1 MTLQQLLSPARRAIE
16 QYNMI
21 NEGDRIAVGL
31 SGGKDSITLLCIMA
45 GLKRFFPK
53 KFDLCA
59 ITIDMGF
66 NYDETEIK
74 AIKELCDSLGI
85 EWIIEKTD
93 IAQILFEERKES
105 NPCSLCSK
113 MRRGALCTTAI
124 KYGYNKIALGHHADD
139 LIETYFLSM
148 FYEGR
153 LSTFA
158 PVTYM
163 SRTNMWVIRPMIFIQ
178 EKDVSAFSKDKP
190 ILHNP
195 CPADKTTQREYIKN
209 LLNDIKKEIPFVKQ
223 RIHGAITSPDRY
235 NLFDKFL
242 KDIENNNQE

>member
-1 MTLQQLLSPARRAIE
+1 MNLQQLLSPARRAIE

-21 NEGDRIAVGL
+21 EEGDRIAVGL
-31 SGGKDSITLLCIMA
+31 SGGKDSITLLYIMA
-45 GLKRFFPK
+45 GLKKFYPK

-66 NYDETEIK
+66 NYDEQEKSQIK
-74 AIKELCDSLGI
+74 ALCDELGV

-93 IAQILFEERKES
+93 IAQILFEARKEAS
-105 NPCSLCSK
+105 PCSLCSK
-113 MRRGALCTTAI
+113 MRRGALCTVA
-124 KYGYNKIALGHHADD
+124 KNNGYNSIALGHHADD

-153 LSTFA
+153 LSTFM
-158 PVTYM
+158 PVTHM
-163 SRTNMWVIRPMIFIQ
+163 SRTDMKVIRPMILIE

-195 CPADKTTQREYIKN
+195 CPEDKVTQRQYVKD
-209 LLNDIKKEIPFVKQ
+209 LLNSIKKDIPFVKK
-223 RIHGAITSPDRY
+223 RIHSAITNPDRY
-235 NLFDKFL
+235 NLFKPQPE
-242 KDIENNNQE
+242 KE

>member
-1 MTLQQLLSPARRAIE
+1 MNLQQLLSPARRAIE

-21 NEGDRIAVGL
+21 KEGDKIAVGL
-31 SGGKDSITLLCIMA
+31 SGGKDSIALLYIMA
-45 GLKRFFPK
+45 GLKRFYPK
-53 KFDLCA
+53 NFELCA

-66 NYDETEIK
+66 NYDKQEI
-74 AIKELCDSLGI
+74 ASIQNLCDSLGVK
-85 EWIIEKTD
+85 WIIEKTD
-93 IAQILFEERKES
+93 IAQILFEERKET

-113 MRRGALCTTAI
+113 MRRGALCTVSK

-163 SRTNMWVIRPMIFIQ
+163 SRTEMSVIRPMIFIE
-178 EKDVSAFSKDKP
+178 EKDILSFSKDKP
-190 ILHNP
+190 VLHNP

-209 LLNDIKKEIPFVKQ
+209 LLNDIKKDIPFVKK

-235 NLFDKFL
+235 NLFDKFV
-242 KDIENNNQE
+242 DEINNNKD